1 MDIIKNFP
9 LSKITTL
16 GIGGPSKE
24 FIIARTEGELKEA
37 LSYAKEKNLK
47 TFLIGGGS
55 NLLVSDVGVD
65 FLVIK
70 NEIAGMKL
78 EGEKVKVF
86 SGTGLQELVDFTIEH
101 NLSGLENLT
110 GIPGSVGGA
119 IFGNAGAYGQ
129 TISDHL
135 ESVSILNE
143 EGESKD
149 LSKDECGFNYRDS
162 MFKKNGLIILEVTFS
177 LDKGDRE
184 QLQNGAKEIL
194 SQRLIK
200 YPTGIKCPG
209 SFFKNII
216 AETLPKEI
224 IEKLP
229 TEKVPYGKVNSG
241 YLLEE
246 VGAKGA
252 HLGDIEIATYHA
264 NLFVNIG
271 NGTAKDFYNLAKEY
285 KEKVKNKFGIS
296 LEPEVQ
302 LVNLPP
308 I

>member
-16 GIGGPSKE
+16 GIGGPAKE
-24 FIIARTEGELKEA
+24 FVVVKSTDELSEA
-37 LSYAKEKNLK
+37 IKYAKKQNLHYY
-47 TFLIGGGS
+47 IVGGGS
-55 NLLVSDVGVD
+55 NLLINDKGVD

-70 NEIAGMKL
+70 NEISGISHL
-78 EGEKVKVF
+78 GGVIKVK
-86 SGTGLQELVDFTIEH
+86 SGTPLQELVDFTIEH

-200 YPTGIKCPG
+200 YPAGIKCPG

-229 TEKVPYGKVNSG
+229 PEKVPYGKVNAG

-246 VGAKGA
+246 VGAKGKR
-252 HLGDIEIATYHA
+252 LGDIEIADYHA

-271 NGTAKDFYNLAKEY
+271 NGTAKDFYDLAKQQ
-285 KEKVKNKFGIS
+285 KQKVEEKFGIT

>member
-16 GIGGPSKE
+16 GIGGPAKE

-200 YPTGIKCPG
+200 YPAGIKCPG

-229 TEKVPYGKVNSG
+229 PEKVPYGKVNAG

-246 VGAKGA
+246 VGAKGKR
-252 HLGDIEIATYHA
+252 LGDIEIADYHA

-271 NGTAKDFYNLAKEY
+271 NGTAKDFYDLAKQQ
-285 KEKVKNKFGIS
+285 KQKVEEKFGIT

>member
-9 LSKITTL
+9 LNKITTL
-16 GIGGPSKE
+16 KIGGPAKE
-24 FIIARTEGELKEA
+24 FVIIKTEGELKEA
-37 LSYAKEKNLK
+37 LSFAKENNLQI
-47 TFLIGGGS
+47 FLIGGGS
-55 NLLVSDVGVD
+55 NLLVSDEGVD

-70 NEIAGMKL
+70 NETQGIKL
-78 EGEKVKVF
+78 DGEKVIVK
-86 SGTGLQELVDFTIEH
+86 SGTPLQELVDFTTRH
-101 NLSGLENLT
+101 NLSGLQKMT

-135 ESVSILNE
+135 ESVRTINE
-143 EGESKD
+143 QNESKEI
-149 LSKDECGFNYRDS
+149 SKDECGFNYRDS
-162 MFKKNGLIILEVTFS
+162 RFKKEKSIIIEATFS
-177 LDKGDRE
+177 LDKGNRE
-184 QLQNGAKEIL
+184 ELEKEAKDIL